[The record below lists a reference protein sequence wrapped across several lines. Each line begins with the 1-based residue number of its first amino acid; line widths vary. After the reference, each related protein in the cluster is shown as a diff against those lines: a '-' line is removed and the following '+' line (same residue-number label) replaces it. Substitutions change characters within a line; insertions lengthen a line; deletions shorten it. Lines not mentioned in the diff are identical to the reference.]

1 MGLCLFREMDIW
13 AMNNGIVR
21 LELSVMTHNQ
31 AALGLYTKSGFEIEG
46 TKRKSLIID
55 GEWVDEYYMS
65 KILQKEKRIECQI

>member
-1 MGLCLFREMDIW
+1 
-13 AMNNGIVR
+13 MNNGIVR

-31 AALGLYTKSGFEIEG
+31 AALALYIKNGFEIEG

-65 KILQKEKRIECQI
+65 KIFPKKKDRGSDLI